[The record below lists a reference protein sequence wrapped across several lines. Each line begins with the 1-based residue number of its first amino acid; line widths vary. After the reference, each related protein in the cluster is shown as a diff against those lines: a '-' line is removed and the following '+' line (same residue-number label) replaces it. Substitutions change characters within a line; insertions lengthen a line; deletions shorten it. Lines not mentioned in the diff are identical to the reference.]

1 VREAGAAVGGRE
13 SVRSIGRG
21 GKNDEHS
28 VGEDEEEEG
37 EESKRNEL
45 DDQTGERDLGANLR
59 KVTLSRRGSTTGG
72 LHDEGDDVA
81 PAAETKD

>member
-1 VREAGAAVGGRE
+1 MVRVSTGRREEAGEG
-13 SVRSIGRG
+13 
-21 GKNDEHS
+21 DEHS

-45 DDQTGERDLGANLR
+45 DDQTGERDFGANLR
-59 KVTLSRRGSTTGG
+59 KVTLGSGGSTTSG

-81 PAAETKD
+81 PAEETEE